1 MNGRKYF
8 LSLFWTV
15 CVIAMKA
22 QSPISFTSDQ
32 GLSNTRIRSITE
44 DSRKNVW
51 ICTQSGLN
59 RYDGV
64 KMNVYR
70 HQDGMSGTLGHDIV
84 TCVLEVEPGCVLVGM
99 ESGVQVYSYDTD
111 KFTDVPLLA
120 EGGDTLSA
128 HIVSMA
134 KLSGGDVYVCTA
146 GYGLYLLCKGD
157 KGKMYLKETKEMQS
171 GSPLLQLFEDKKRR
185 LWMLGADGC
194 IYCRAEGKVHR
205 LARRPGAV
213 DFCQSSS
220 GRVYL
225 AMQNDG
231 LLCYSEKDRSFYRVS
246 SGHESGVIASINPGT
261 DGQVLIAT
269 DGGGLRV
276 YDESTGRITQSPIR
290 TYEYNLATSNVKE
303 AIVDSDGNTWVGV
316 YWKGV
321 WVMPDMATG
330 FDYIGRRSVQKNTIG
345 TNCVTA
351 IVGDGRGDLWLAADH
366 CGVYHL
372 KADGSSS
379 VHFKPGVVKTMP
391 STVVS
396 ILVDSEGGVWLGSTW
411 SGVSK
416 MNPETGECTRI
427 GAWVKGG
434 EKIPNA
440 YAMVEDGAGN
450 IWIGTNGDGLYCY
463 RPKTHGLE
471 HYQVREGDEVRYPD
485 RILYNSYITA
495 LLVWGDC
502 LYVGM
507 ADGMDVFRL
516 TPEGPKR
523 KGRFL
528 PKANVRDLEIGE
540 DGVLWVATSTG
551 LVRFDVKDGSMKSY
565 TAADGLPTNSLCSIE
580 RDAGGK
586 VWVGTDDGLACF
598 NPAKETFDNY
608 RIEDGLQGNEFG
620 AKASYAQNGLLYFGG
635 INGLTCFR
643 PSDVGK
649 RDGVNLEKMDLR
661 IVDFYV
667 NGKAVHAG
675 DRSGHYTI
683 IDRWLPL
690 TDEVNLSHH
699 DKSFSV
705 ELSTMSFSNSRV
717 TYRYCVNDG
726 EWMALEHGQNR
737 ISFVNMEAGT
747 YRIRIKAEAYG
758 ESSDVKELTVKVH
771 PVWYLSPLAVMVYCV
786 LFLFICYM
794 VFLQVKEHFKT
805 KRIFEKHRQEEE
817 LNEARIQFFMNIS
830 HEIRTP
836 MTLILSPLMK
846 LMKQDQDEAHQRSY
860 SLMYQNSQ
868 RILRLI
874 NQLMDARKIEKGQ
887 FRLKYH
893 KVEMVGFVN
902 NLYELFE
909 TTARNRGITFC
920 FVHDMERMDVCVD
933 PQNFDKVIMNLLS
946 NAFKFTPDGGDITI
960 ELKEVDG
967 NVSGERDFRLSVTD
981 SGVGIPDQ
989 EKKRVFERFY
999 SGKWGGDSVGTGIG
1013 LNLTKLLVELHE
1025 GHIWAENNPKG
1036 KGTRFIVQM
1045 PQALELLEDI
1055 SDDKMPRAVYSAPLE
1070 AEHVAETVAELPEE
1084 KKGGSKH
1091 GRILVVEDETAIRR
1105 YLHGE
1110 FSGEYHVCE
1119 CSNGQEAWDYIV
1131 QNVEKVDLVVSDVMM
1146 PVMDGIAL
1154 CRNIKGSFNTNHI
1167 PVILLTAKSDD
1178 ADRLEGLSIGAD
1190 AYMSK
1195 PFNMDVLRQTA
1206 ENLLKNKR
1214 RLQGKYSV
1222 AQQEGKIDKIEWM
1235 SPNDQMMERVMKVIN
1250 ENISNPDLGVEFI
1263 ADKIGISRVHF
1274 HRRLKN
1280 ATGLTPRDF
1289 VRNIRL
1295 MQAAKLL
1302 SRTDTDVTGV
1312 SVATGFRSASTFST
1326 CFKAYYGMSPTEY
1339 AHKNSKSEDEPENN
1353 EGGNVAEDGHEQ

>member
-1 MNGRKYF
+1 M
-8 LSLFWTV
+8 
-15 CVIAMKA
+15 
-22 QSPISFTSDQ
+22 
-32 GLSNTRIRSITE
+32 
-44 DSRKNVW
+44 
-51 ICTQSGLN
+51 
-59 RYDGV
+59 
-64 KMNVYR
+64 
-70 HQDGMSGTLGHDIV
+70 
-84 TCVLEVEPGCVLVGM
+84 
-99 ESGVQVYSYDTD
+99 
-111 KFTDVPLLA
+111 
-120 EGGDTLSA
+120 
-128 HIVSMA
+128 
-134 KLSGGDVYVCTA
+134 
-146 GYGLYLLCKGD
+146 
-157 KGKMYLKETKEMQS
+157 
-171 GSPLLQLFEDKKRR
+171 
-185 LWMLGADGC
+185 
-194 IYCRAEGKVHR
+194 
-205 LARRPGAV
+205 
-213 DFCQSSS
+213 
-220 GRVYL
+220 
-225 AMQNDG
+225 
-231 LLCYSEKDRSFYRVS
+231 
-246 SGHESGVIASINPGT
+246 
-261 DGQVLIAT
+261 
-269 DGGGLRV
+269 
-276 YDESTGRITQSPIR
+276 
-290 TYEYNLATSNVKE
+290 
-303 AIVDSDGNTWVGV
+303 
-316 YWKGV
+316 
-321 WVMPDMATG
+321 
-330 FDYIGRRSVQKNTIG
+330 
-345 TNCVTA
+345 
-351 IVGDGRGDLWLAADH
+351 
-366 CGVYHL
+366 
-372 KADGSSS
+372 
-379 VHFKPGVVKTMP
+379 
-391 STVVS
+391 
-396 ILVDSEGGVWLGSTW
+396 
-411 SGVSK
+411 
-416 MNPETGECTRI
+416 
-427 GAWVKGG
+427 
-434 EKIPNA
+434 
-440 YAMVEDGAGN
+440 
-450 IWIGTNGDGLYCY
+450 
-463 RPKTHGLE
+463 
-471 HYQVREGDEVRYPD
+471 
-485 RILYNSYITA
+485 
-495 LLVWGDC
+495 
-502 LYVGM
+502 
-507 ADGMDVFRL
+507 
-516 TPEGPKR
+516 
-523 KGRFL
+523 
-528 PKANVRDLEIGE
+528 EIGE

-580 RDAGGK
+580 RDASGK

-999 SGKWGGDSVGTGIG
+999 SGKWGGDYVGTGIG

-1055 SDDKMPRAVYSAPLE
+1055 SDDKMHRDVYSAQLE

-1119 CSNGQEAWDYIV
+1119 CSNGQEAWVYIV

>member
-1 MNGRKYF
+1 
-8 LSLFWTV
+8 
-15 CVIAMKA
+15 
-22 QSPISFTSDQ
+22 
-32 GLSNTRIRSITE
+32 
-44 DSRKNVW
+44 
-51 ICTQSGLN
+51 
-59 RYDGV
+59 
-64 KMNVYR
+64 
-70 HQDGMSGTLGHDIV
+70 
-84 TCVLEVEPGCVLVGM
+84 
-99 ESGVQVYSYDTD
+99 
-111 KFTDVPLLA
+111 
-120 EGGDTLSA
+120 
-128 HIVSMA
+128 
-134 KLSGGDVYVCTA
+134 
-146 GYGLYLLCKGD
+146 
-157 KGKMYLKETKEMQS
+157 
-171 GSPLLQLFEDKKRR
+171 
-185 LWMLGADGC
+185 
-194 IYCRAEGKVHR
+194 
-205 LARRPGAV
+205 
-213 DFCQSSS
+213 
-220 GRVYL
+220 
-225 AMQNDG
+225 
-231 LLCYSEKDRSFYRVS
+231 
-246 SGHESGVIASINPGT
+246 
-261 DGQVLIAT
+261 
-269 DGGGLRV
+269 
-276 YDESTGRITQSPIR
+276 
-290 TYEYNLATSNVKE
+290 
-303 AIVDSDGNTWVGV
+303 
-316 YWKGV
+316 
-321 WVMPDMATG
+321 
-330 FDYIGRRSVQKNTIG
+330 
-345 TNCVTA
+345 
-351 IVGDGRGDLWLAADH
+351 
-366 CGVYHL
+366 
-372 KADGSSS
+372 

-528 PKANVRDLEIGE
+528 PKANVRDMEIGE

-999 SGKWGGDSVGTGIG
+999 SGKWGGDYVGTGIG

>member
-1 MNGRKYF
+1 MKGRTCF
-8 LSLFWTV
+8 LILLWTV

-70 HQDGMSGTLGHDIV
+70 HQDGVAGTLGHDMV
-84 TCVLEVEPGCVLVGM
+84 SCVLEVEPGYVLVGM
-99 ESGVQVYSYDTD
+99 ETGVQVYSYDTD
-111 KFTDVPLLA
+111 KFADVPLLV
-120 EGGDTLSA
+120 ENGDTLSA
-128 HIVSMA
+128 HVVSMA
-134 KLSGGDVYVCTA
+134 KLSNGEVYVCTA
-146 GYGLYLLCKGD
+146 GYGTYLVARDEEGN
-157 KGKMYLKETKEMQS
+157 MYLKAAEAMLGDTQM
-171 GSPLLQLFEDKKRR
+171 LQLFEDKEKR
-185 LWMLGADGC
+185 LWMLGTGGILSCRDGSRVRQLPRC
-194 IYCRAEGKVHR
+194 E
-205 LARRPGAV
+205 GAV
-213 DFCQSSS
+213 EFCQSSS

-225 AMQNDG
+225 ATQYGG
-231 LLCYSEKDRSFYRVS
+231 LLCYSERDQRFHRVS
-246 SGHESGVIASINPGT
+246 SAKECGLIASITPGMK
-261 DGQVLIAT
+261 GQILMAT

-276 YDESTGRITQSPIR
+276 YDETTGEVTQSPIR
-290 TYEYNLATSNVKE
+290 TYEYNLSTSNVKE
-303 AIVDSDGNTWVGV
+303 AFVDSGGNIWVGV

-321 WVMPDMATG
+321 WVMPNVETS
-330 FDYIGRRSVQKNTIG
+330 FDYVGRRSVHKNTIG

-351 IVGDGRGDLWLAADH
+351 ITGDGKGDLWLASDH

-372 KADGSSS
+372 KADGSAS
-379 VHFKPGVVKTMP
+379 VHFKPGVVESMP

-396 ILVDSEGGVWLGSTW
+396 LLVDSQDEIWLGSSW

-416 MNPETGECTRI
+416 MNPLTGECVNI
-427 GAWVKGG
+427 GEWLEGG

-440 YAMVEDGAGN
+440 YAMLEDGHGN
-450 IWIGTNGDGLYCY
+450 IWMGTNGDGLYCY
-463 RPKTHGLE
+463 RRRARRLD
-471 HYQVREGDEVRYPD
+471 HYRAWVNNTLVPPY
-485 RILYNSYITA
+485 RILHNTYVMA
-495 LLVWGDC
+495 LLVHGDR
-502 LYVGM
+502 LYVGT
-507 ADGMDVFRL
+507 ADGLEVFRL
-516 TPEGPKR
+516 SAEGISPE
-523 KGRFL
+523 GRFL
-528 PKANVRDLEIGE
+528 LRTIIRDMEMDDSGI
-540 DGVLWVATSTG
+540 LWMATATG
-551 LVRFDVKDGSMKSY
+551 LVGFNVKDGGSKSY
-565 TAADGLPTNSLCSIE
+565 TMAEGLSVNSLCSIE
-580 RDAGGK
+580 RDAEGK
-586 VWVGTDDGLACF
+586 CWVGTDDGLVCF
-598 NPAKETFDNY
+598 DPAKEVFENY

-635 INGLTCFR
+635 VNGLTFFR
-643 PSDVGK
+643 PSEIGSRK
-649 RDGVNLEKMDLR
+649 GGEQKKIDLR
-661 IVDFYV
+661 IVDLYV
-667 NGKAVHAG
+667 NGKLVHVG
-675 DRSGHYTI
+675 DRSGHYEI

-690 TDEVNLSHH
+690 ADEVNLSHL
-699 DKSFSV
+699 DKSFSIEV
-705 ELSTMSFSNSRV
+705 STMSFYNTRV
-717 TYRYCVNDG
+717 AYRYSVNGG
-726 EWMALEHGQNR
+726 EWQVLEHGQNR

-747 YRIRIKAEAYG
+747 YHIRIKAEAYG
-758 ESSDVKELTVKVH
+758 ESSEVKELTVKVH
-771 PVWYLSPLAVMVYCV
+771 PVWYLSPLALIVYCV
-786 LFLFICYM
+786 LFLFICYV

-999 SGKWGGDSVGTGIG
+999 SGKWGGDYVGTGIG

-1070 AEHVAETVAELPEE
+1070 AEHVAETVTELPEE

-1119 CSNGQEAWDYIV
+1119 CSNGQEAWDYVV

-1222 AQQEGKIDKIEWM
+1222 AQQEGKIDNVDFI

-1302 SRTDTDVTGV
+1302 SKTDTDVTGV

-1339 AHKNSKSEDEPENN
+1339 AHKNSKSEDGPEND

>member
-1 MNGRKYF
+1 
-8 LSLFWTV
+8 
-15 CVIAMKA
+15 
-22 QSPISFTSDQ
+22 
-32 GLSNTRIRSITE
+32 
-44 DSRKNVW
+44 
-51 ICTQSGLN
+51 
-59 RYDGV
+59 
-64 KMNVYR
+64 
-70 HQDGMSGTLGHDIV
+70 
-84 TCVLEVEPGCVLVGM
+84 
-99 ESGVQVYSYDTD
+99 
-111 KFTDVPLLA
+111 
-120 EGGDTLSA
+120 
-128 HIVSMA
+128 
-134 KLSGGDVYVCTA
+134 
-146 GYGLYLLCKGD
+146 
-157 KGKMYLKETKEMQS
+157 
-171 GSPLLQLFEDKKRR
+171 
-185 LWMLGADGC
+185 
-194 IYCRAEGKVHR
+194 
-205 LARRPGAV
+205 
-213 DFCQSSS
+213 
-220 GRVYL
+220 
-225 AMQNDG
+225 
-231 LLCYSEKDRSFYRVS
+231 
-246 SGHESGVIASINPGT
+246 
-261 DGQVLIAT
+261 
-269 DGGGLRV
+269 
-276 YDESTGRITQSPIR
+276 
-290 TYEYNLATSNVKE
+290 
-303 AIVDSDGNTWVGV
+303 
-316 YWKGV
+316 
-321 WVMPDMATG
+321 MPDMATG
-330 FDYIGRRSVQKNTIG
+330 FDYVGRRSVQKNTIG

-528 PKANVRDLEIGE
+528 PKANVRDMEIGE

-999 SGKWGGDSVGTGIG
+999 SGKWGGDYVGTGIG

-1339 AHKNSKSEDEPENN
+1339 AHKNSKSEDGPEKN
-1353 EGGNVAEDGHEQ
+1353 GDGNVTGDRHEQ

>member
-1 MNGRKYF
+1 M
-8 LSLFWTV
+8 
-15 CVIAMKA
+15 
-22 QSPISFTSDQ
+22 
-32 GLSNTRIRSITE
+32 
-44 DSRKNVW
+44 
-51 ICTQSGLN
+51 
-59 RYDGV
+59 
-64 KMNVYR
+64 
-70 HQDGMSGTLGHDIV
+70 
-84 TCVLEVEPGCVLVGM
+84 
-99 ESGVQVYSYDTD
+99 
-111 KFTDVPLLA
+111 
-120 EGGDTLSA
+120 
-128 HIVSMA
+128 
-134 KLSGGDVYVCTA
+134 
-146 GYGLYLLCKGD
+146 
-157 KGKMYLKETKEMQS
+157 
-171 GSPLLQLFEDKKRR
+171 
-185 LWMLGADGC
+185 
-194 IYCRAEGKVHR
+194 
-205 LARRPGAV
+205 
-213 DFCQSSS
+213 
-220 GRVYL
+220 
-225 AMQNDG
+225 
-231 LLCYSEKDRSFYRVS
+231 
-246 SGHESGVIASINPGT
+246 
-261 DGQVLIAT
+261 
-269 DGGGLRV
+269 
-276 YDESTGRITQSPIR
+276 
-290 TYEYNLATSNVKE
+290 KE

-321 WVMPDMATG
+321 WVMPDVATG

-528 PKANVRDLEIGE
+528 PKANVRDMEIGE
-540 DGVLWVATSTG
+540 DGVLWVATSSG

-999 SGKWGGDSVGTGIG
+999 SGKWGGDYVGTGIG

-1070 AEHVAETVAELPEE
+1070 AEHVAETVTELPEE

-1110 FSGEYHVCE
+1110 FSGEYHVSE
-1119 CSNGQEAWDYIV
+1119 CSNGQEAWDYVV

-1195 PFNMDVLRQTA
+1195 PFNIDILRQTA

-1214 RLQGKYSV
+1214 RLQGKYGV
-1222 AQQEGKIDKIEWM
+1222 ALQEEKMDKIELV

-1250 ENISNPDLGVEFI
+1250 ENISSPDLSVEFI

-1274 HRRLKN
+1274 HRRLKD

-1295 MQAAKLL
+1295 SQAAKLL
-1302 SRTDTDVTGV
+1302 AGKNFDITDVAI
-1312 SVATGFRSASTFST
+1312 ATGFRSVSTFST
-1326 CFKAYYGMSPTEY
+1326 CFKGYFGMTPTEY
-1339 AHKNSKSEDEPENN
+1339 ARKNAKT
-1353 EGGNVAEDGHEQ
+1353 AEE

>member
-1 MNGRKYF
+1 MC
-8 LSLFWTV
+8 S
-15 CVIAMKA
+15 
-22 QSPISFTSDQ
+22 SD
-32 GLSNTRIRSITE
+32 L
-44 DSRKNVW
+44 
-51 ICTQSGLN
+51 
-59 RYDGV
+59 
-64 KMNVYR
+64 
-70 HQDGMSGTLGHDIV
+70 
-84 TCVLEVEPGCVLVGM
+84 
-99 ESGVQVYSYDTD
+99 
-111 KFTDVPLLA
+111 
-120 EGGDTLSA
+120 
-128 HIVSMA
+128 
-134 KLSGGDVYVCTA
+134 
-146 GYGLYLLCKGD
+146 
-157 KGKMYLKETKEMQS
+157 
-171 GSPLLQLFEDKKRR
+171 
-185 LWMLGADGC
+185 
-194 IYCRAEGKVHR
+194 
-205 LARRPGAV
+205 
-213 DFCQSSS
+213 
-220 GRVYL
+220 
-225 AMQNDG
+225 
-231 LLCYSEKDRSFYRVS
+231 
-246 SGHESGVIASINPGT
+246 
-261 DGQVLIAT
+261 
-269 DGGGLRV
+269 
-276 YDESTGRITQSPIR
+276 
-290 TYEYNLATSNVKE
+290 
-303 AIVDSDGNTWVGV
+303 
-316 YWKGV
+316 
-321 WVMPDMATG
+321 
-330 FDYIGRRSVQKNTIG
+330 
-345 TNCVTA
+345 
-351 IVGDGRGDLWLAADH
+351 
-366 CGVYHL
+366 
-372 KADGSSS
+372 
-379 VHFKPGVVKTMP
+379 
-391 STVVS
+391 
-396 ILVDSEGGVWLGSTW
+396 
-411 SGVSK
+411 
-416 MNPETGECTRI
+416 
-427 GAWVKGG
+427 
-434 EKIPNA
+434 
-440 YAMVEDGAGN
+440 
-450 IWIGTNGDGLYCY
+450 
-463 RPKTHGLE
+463 
-471 HYQVREGDEVRYPD
+471 
-485 RILYNSYITA
+485 
-495 LLVWGDC
+495 
-502 LYVGM
+502 
-507 ADGMDVFRL
+507 
-516 TPEGPKR
+516 
-523 KGRFL
+523 
-528 PKANVRDLEIGE
+528 
-540 DGVLWVATSTG
+540 
-551 LVRFDVKDGSMKSY
+551 
-565 TAADGLPTNSLCSIE
+565 
-580 RDAGGK
+580 
-586 VWVGTDDGLACF
+586 
-598 NPAKETFDNY
+598 NY

-675 DRSGHYTI
+675 DRSGHYSI

-690 TDEVNLSHH
+690 TDEVNHSHH

-920 FVHDMERMDVCVD
+920 FAHDMERMDVCVD

-946 NAFKFTPDGGDITI
+946 NAFKFTPDGGVFTI
-960 ELKEVDG
+960 DLKEVDG

-981 SGVGIPDQ
+981 SGVGILDQ

-999 SGKWGGDSVGTGIG
+999 SGKWGGDYVGTGIG

-1025 GHIWAENNPKG
+1025 GLIWAENNPKG

-1055 SDDKMPRAVYSAPLE
+1055 SDDKMPRAVYSATLE

-1167 PVILLTAKSDD
+1167 PVILLTSKSDD

-1190 AYMSK
+1190 SYMSK

-1339 AHKNSKSEDEPENN
+1339 AHKNSKSEDGPEND
-1353 EGGNVAEDGHEQ
+1353 EGGNVAEDGHGQ

>member
-1 MNGRKYF
+1 MN
-8 LSLFWTV
+8 T
-15 CVIAMKA
+15 
-22 QSPISFTSDQ
+22 
-32 GLSNTRIRSITE
+32 
-44 DSRKNVW
+44 
-51 ICTQSGLN
+51 
-59 RYDGV
+59 
-64 KMNVYR
+64 
-70 HQDGMSGTLGHDIV
+70 
-84 TCVLEVEPGCVLVGM
+84 
-99 ESGVQVYSYDTD
+99 
-111 KFTDVPLLA
+111 
-120 EGGDTLSA
+120 
-128 HIVSMA
+128 
-134 KLSGGDVYVCTA
+134 
-146 GYGLYLLCKGD
+146 
-157 KGKMYLKETKEMQS
+157 
-171 GSPLLQLFEDKKRR
+171 
-185 LWMLGADGC
+185 
-194 IYCRAEGKVHR
+194 
-205 LARRPGAV
+205 
-213 DFCQSSS
+213 
-220 GRVYL
+220 
-225 AMQNDG
+225 
-231 LLCYSEKDRSFYRVS
+231 
-246 SGHESGVIASINPGT
+246 
-261 DGQVLIAT
+261 
-269 DGGGLRV
+269 
-276 YDESTGRITQSPIR
+276 
-290 TYEYNLATSNVKE
+290 
-303 AIVDSDGNTWVGV
+303 
-316 YWKGV
+316 
-321 WVMPDMATG
+321 
-330 FDYIGRRSVQKNTIG
+330 
-345 TNCVTA
+345 
-351 IVGDGRGDLWLAADH
+351 
-366 CGVYHL
+366 
-372 KADGSSS
+372 
-379 VHFKPGVVKTMP
+379 
-391 STVVS
+391 
-396 ILVDSEGGVWLGSTW
+396 
-411 SGVSK
+411 
-416 MNPETGECTRI
+416 ETGECTRI

-528 PKANVRDLEIGE
+528 PKANVRDMEIGE

-608 RIEDGLQGNEFG
+608 HIEDGLQGNEFG

-999 SGKWGGDSVGTGIG
+999 SGKWGGDYVGTGIG

-1339 AHKNSKSEDEPENN
+1339 AHKNSKSEDGPENN
-1353 EGGNVAEDGHEQ
+1353 GDGNVTGDRHEQ

>member
-1 MNGRKYF
+1 
-8 LSLFWTV
+8 
-15 CVIAMKA
+15 
-22 QSPISFTSDQ
+22 
-32 GLSNTRIRSITE
+32 
-44 DSRKNVW
+44 
-51 ICTQSGLN
+51 
-59 RYDGV
+59 
-64 KMNVYR
+64 
-70 HQDGMSGTLGHDIV
+70 
-84 TCVLEVEPGCVLVGM
+84 
-99 ESGVQVYSYDTD
+99 
-111 KFTDVPLLA
+111 
-120 EGGDTLSA
+120 
-128 HIVSMA
+128 
-134 KLSGGDVYVCTA
+134 
-146 GYGLYLLCKGD
+146 
-157 KGKMYLKETKEMQS
+157 
-171 GSPLLQLFEDKKRR
+171 
-185 LWMLGADGC
+185 
-194 IYCRAEGKVHR
+194 
-205 LARRPGAV
+205 
-213 DFCQSSS
+213 
-220 GRVYL
+220 
-225 AMQNDG
+225 
-231 LLCYSEKDRSFYRVS
+231 
-246 SGHESGVIASINPGT
+246 
-261 DGQVLIAT
+261 
-269 DGGGLRV
+269 
-276 YDESTGRITQSPIR
+276 
-290 TYEYNLATSNVKE
+290 
-303 AIVDSDGNTWVGV
+303 
-316 YWKGV
+316 
-321 WVMPDMATG
+321 
-330 FDYIGRRSVQKNTIG
+330 
-345 TNCVTA
+345 
-351 IVGDGRGDLWLAADH
+351 
-366 CGVYHL
+366 
-372 KADGSSS
+372 
-379 VHFKPGVVKTMP
+379 
-391 STVVS
+391 
-396 ILVDSEGGVWLGSTW
+396 
-411 SGVSK
+411 
-416 MNPETGECTRI
+416 
-427 GAWVKGG
+427 
-434 EKIPNA
+434 
-440 YAMVEDGAGN
+440 
-450 IWIGTNGDGLYCY
+450 
-463 RPKTHGLE
+463 
-471 HYQVREGDEVRYPD
+471 
-485 RILYNSYITA
+485 
-495 LLVWGDC
+495 
-502 LYVGM
+502 
-507 ADGMDVFRL
+507 
-516 TPEGPKR
+516 
-523 KGRFL
+523 
-528 PKANVRDLEIGE
+528 
-540 DGVLWVATSTG
+540 
-551 LVRFDVKDGSMKSY
+551 
-565 TAADGLPTNSLCSIE
+565 
-580 RDAGGK
+580 
-586 VWVGTDDGLACF
+586 
-598 NPAKETFDNY
+598 
-608 RIEDGLQGNEFG
+608 
-620 AKASYAQNGLLYFGG
+620 
-635 INGLTCFR
+635 
-643 PSDVGK
+643 
-649 RDGVNLEKMDLR
+649 
-661 IVDFYV
+661 
-667 NGKAVHAG
+667 
-675 DRSGHYTI
+675 
-683 IDRWLPL
+683 
-690 TDEVNLSHH
+690 
-699 DKSFSV
+699 
-705 ELSTMSFSNSRV
+705 
-717 TYRYCVNDG
+717 
-726 EWMALEHGQNR
+726 
-737 ISFVNMEAGT
+737 
-747 YRIRIKAEAYG
+747 
-758 ESSDVKELTVKVH
+758 
-771 PVWYLSPLAVMVYCV
+771 
-786 LFLFICYM
+786 
-794 VFLQVKEHFKT
+794 
-805 KRIFEKHRQEEE
+805 
-817 LNEARIQFFMNIS
+817 
-830 HEIRTP
+830 
-836 MTLILSPLMK
+836 MK

-920 FVHDMERMDVCVD
+920 FAHDIERMDVCVD

-999 SGKWGGDSVGTGIG
+999 SGKWGGDYVGTGIG

-1353 EGGNVAEDGHEQ
+1353 EGGNVAEDGHGQ

>member
-1 MNGRKYF
+1 
-8 LSLFWTV
+8 
-15 CVIAMKA
+15 
-22 QSPISFTSDQ
+22 
-32 GLSNTRIRSITE
+32 
-44 DSRKNVW
+44 
-51 ICTQSGLN
+51 
-59 RYDGV
+59 
-64 KMNVYR
+64 
-70 HQDGMSGTLGHDIV
+70 
-84 TCVLEVEPGCVLVGM
+84 
-99 ESGVQVYSYDTD
+99 
-111 KFTDVPLLA
+111 
-120 EGGDTLSA
+120 
-128 HIVSMA
+128 
-134 KLSGGDVYVCTA
+134 
-146 GYGLYLLCKGD
+146 
-157 KGKMYLKETKEMQS
+157 
-171 GSPLLQLFEDKKRR
+171 
-185 LWMLGADGC
+185 
-194 IYCRAEGKVHR
+194 
-205 LARRPGAV
+205 
-213 DFCQSSS
+213 
-220 GRVYL
+220 
-225 AMQNDG
+225 
-231 LLCYSEKDRSFYRVS
+231 
-246 SGHESGVIASINPGT
+246 
-261 DGQVLIAT
+261 
-269 DGGGLRV
+269 
-276 YDESTGRITQSPIR
+276 
-290 TYEYNLATSNVKE
+290 
-303 AIVDSDGNTWVGV
+303 
-316 YWKGV
+316 
-321 WVMPDMATG
+321 MPDVATG

-528 PKANVRDLEIGE
+528 PKANVRDMEIGE

-999 SGKWGGDSVGTGIG
+999 SGKWGGDYVGTGIG

-1070 AEHVAETVAELPEE
+1070 AEHVAETVTELPEE

-1119 CSNGQEAWDYIV
+1119 CSNGQEAWDYVV

-1222 AQQEGKIDKIEWM
+1222 AQQEGKIDNVDFI

-1302 SRTDTDVTGV
+1302 SKTDTDVTGV

-1339 AHKNSKSEDEPENN
+1339 AHKNSKSEDGPEND

>member
-1 MNGRKYF
+1 
-8 LSLFWTV
+8 
-15 CVIAMKA
+15 
-22 QSPISFTSDQ
+22 
-32 GLSNTRIRSITE
+32 
-44 DSRKNVW
+44 
-51 ICTQSGLN
+51 
-59 RYDGV
+59 
-64 KMNVYR
+64 
-70 HQDGMSGTLGHDIV
+70 
-84 TCVLEVEPGCVLVGM
+84 
-99 ESGVQVYSYDTD
+99 
-111 KFTDVPLLA
+111 
-120 EGGDTLSA
+120 
-128 HIVSMA
+128 
-134 KLSGGDVYVCTA
+134 
-146 GYGLYLLCKGD
+146 
-157 KGKMYLKETKEMQS
+157 
-171 GSPLLQLFEDKKRR
+171 
-185 LWMLGADGC
+185 
-194 IYCRAEGKVHR
+194 
-205 LARRPGAV
+205 
-213 DFCQSSS
+213 
-220 GRVYL
+220 
-225 AMQNDG
+225 
-231 LLCYSEKDRSFYRVS
+231 
-246 SGHESGVIASINPGT
+246 
-261 DGQVLIAT
+261 
-269 DGGGLRV
+269 
-276 YDESTGRITQSPIR
+276 
-290 TYEYNLATSNVKE
+290 
-303 AIVDSDGNTWVGV
+303 
-316 YWKGV
+316 
-321 WVMPDMATG
+321 
-330 FDYIGRRSVQKNTIG
+330 
-345 TNCVTA
+345 
-351 IVGDGRGDLWLAADH
+351 
-366 CGVYHL
+366 
-372 KADGSSS
+372 
-379 VHFKPGVVKTMP
+379 
-391 STVVS
+391 
-396 ILVDSEGGVWLGSTW
+396 
-411 SGVSK
+411 
-416 MNPETGECTRI
+416 
-427 GAWVKGG
+427 
-434 EKIPNA
+434 
-440 YAMVEDGAGN
+440 MVEDGAGN

-528 PKANVRDLEIGE
+528 PKANVRDMEIGE

-805 KRIFEKHRQEEE
+805 KRIFEKHRQEGE

-999 SGKWGGDSVGTGIG
+999 SGKWGGDYVGTGIG

-1353 EGGNVAEDGHEQ
+1353 GDGNVTGDRHGQ

>member
-1 MNGRKYF
+1 M
-8 LSLFWTV
+8 
-15 CVIAMKA
+15 
-22 QSPISFTSDQ
+22 
-32 GLSNTRIRSITE
+32 
-44 DSRKNVW
+44 
-51 ICTQSGLN
+51 
-59 RYDGV
+59 
-64 KMNVYR
+64 
-70 HQDGMSGTLGHDIV
+70 
-84 TCVLEVEPGCVLVGM
+84 
-99 ESGVQVYSYDTD
+99 
-111 KFTDVPLLA
+111 
-120 EGGDTLSA
+120 
-128 HIVSMA
+128 
-134 KLSGGDVYVCTA
+134 
-146 GYGLYLLCKGD
+146 
-157 KGKMYLKETKEMQS
+157 
-171 GSPLLQLFEDKKRR
+171 
-185 LWMLGADGC
+185 
-194 IYCRAEGKVHR
+194 
-205 LARRPGAV
+205 
-213 DFCQSSS
+213 
-220 GRVYL
+220 
-225 AMQNDG
+225 
-231 LLCYSEKDRSFYRVS
+231 
-246 SGHESGVIASINPGT
+246 
-261 DGQVLIAT
+261 
-269 DGGGLRV
+269 
-276 YDESTGRITQSPIR
+276 
-290 TYEYNLATSNVKE
+290 KE

-507 ADGMDVFRL
+507 ADGTDVFRL

-528 PKANVRDLEIGE
+528 PKANVRDMEIGE

-551 LVRFDVKDGSMKSY
+551 LVRFDVKDGSTKSY

-608 RIEDGLQGNEFG
+608 CIEDGVQGNEFG
-620 AKASYAQNGLLYFGG
+620 VKASYAQNGLLYFGG

-794 VFLQVKEHFKT
+794 VFLQVKERFKT

-999 SGKWGGDSVGTGIG
+999 SGKWGGDYVGTGIG

-1353 EGGNVAEDGHEQ
+1353 GDGNVTGDRHGQ